1 MDIIKKILHLNN
13 KYDFNNSHQLSDSAF
28 YDRCIDHQ
36 DSLKEFL
43 EVTSRLTCAK
53 NLNKPTRRFVKSEI
67 MDDKLSEI
75 LEIDYVDEV
84 AYDAIWNGK
93 KISIKT
99 EQKAFQPRSRT
110 TSQLAIANLAGENSI
125 HKSHNVEFDY
135 LLIISTVQKGMALA
149 ERKDVEM
156 ILSGSQL
163 KAQIPFDKMK
173 FIVEPNFKAKRIELN
188 EKQETQINNFIKK
201 RNRDVYGLFV

>member
-1 MDIIKKILHLNN
+1 MNIINKFFKKNHSQTIIL
-13 KYDFNNSHQLSDSAF
+13 DDPAF
-28 YDRCIDHQ
+28 YERCMSHKDQ
-36 DSLKEFL
+36 LKEFL
-43 EVTSRLTCAK
+43 ETTARLTCAK

-99 EQKAFQPRSRT
+99 EQKAFQPKTRT
-110 TSQLAIANLAGENSI
+110 TSQLAMANLAGANSEAKI
-125 HKSHNVEFDY
+125 ANVEFDY
-135 LLIISTVQKGMALA
+135 LLIISTIQKGIALA

-156 ILSGSQL
+156 QLSGSQL
-163 KAQIPFDKMK
+163 KAQISFDKLK
-173 FIVEPNFKAKRIELN
+173 FIIEPDFKAKRIDLDQEQENKIN
-188 EKQETQINNFIKK
+188 EFIKQ
-201 RNRDVYGLFV
+201 RNANIYNFFAI